1 MYITLGGVPRVGVF
15 YPGRVFAISENIP
28 GYGSDLCS
36 EDRFKNDKEV
46 VLAAVASAGQALK
59 YVGKAA
65 ANH

>member
-1 MYITLGGVPRVGVF
+1 VVFQSVP
-15 YPGRVFAISENIP
+15 ED
-28 GYGSDLCS
+28 GSDLCS